1 MKKKVV
7 KRKIKF
13 IPVLLFILAIVLI
26 YFLIKIAFNFKIQN
40 IYIMNNN
47 NLSDEYII
55 KKAGLENYPSYFGTL
70 KHSLENKLEK
80 DVFIEDVSISKQFF
94 GILNIEVDEND
105 VLFYNEIN
113 KKYVLEDK
121 QEVDSIPYKLS
132 PIRLIQNEKSPVVP
146 EKVYDEFITKIS
158 KLDEEIKSKI
168 SQVKYDPSEYDEKRF
183 LLYMVDG
190 NYVYTTLPKF
200 KSVNYYN
207 DIYPTLEG
215 KKGIL
220 YLDSGNHFQEI
231 KY

>member
-26 YFLIKIAFNFKIQN
+26 YFLIKVALDFKIQN
-40 IYIMNNN
+40 IYIINNN

-70 KHSLENKLEK
+70 KYSLENKLEK

-94 GILNIEVDEND
+94 GVVNIEVDEND
-105 VLFYNEIN
+105 VLLYNEIN

-132 PIRLIQNEKSPVVP
+132 PIRLIQNEKSPTIP
-146 EKVYDEFITKIS
+146 EKVYDEFITKLS
-158 KLDEEIKSKI
+158 KLDGEIKSKI

-207 DIYPTLEG
+207 EIYPTLEG

-231 KY
+231 K

>member
-13 IPVLLFILAIVLI
+13 IPVLLVLLAVALTC
-26 YFLIKIAFNFKIQN
+26 FLIKVAFDFKIQN
-40 IYIMNNN
+40 IYIINNK
-47 NLSDEYII
+47 NLTDEYII
-55 KKAGLENYPSYFGTL
+55 KKGNLEYYPSYFGTL
-70 KHSLENKLEK
+70 KYSLEKKLEK
-80 DVFIEDVSISKQFF
+80 DVYIEEVKIKKQFF
-94 GILNIEVDEND
+94 GVINIEVDEND

-121 QEVDSIPYKLS
+121 NEVDSIPYKIS
-132 PIRLIQNEKSPVVP
+132 PIRLITNEKSPDIP
-146 EKVYDEFITKIS
+146 EKVYDEFITRIS
-158 KLDEEIKSKI
+158 KLDQEIKTKI
-168 SQVKYDPSEYDEKRF
+168 SQVKYDPSEYDDKRF

-190 NYVYTTLPKF
+190 NYVYTTLSKF

-207 DIYPTLEG
+207 EIYPTLEG

-231 KY
+231 K

>member
-26 YFLIKIAFNFKIQN
+26 YFLIKVAFDFKIQN
-40 IYIMNNN
+40 IYILNNK

-55 KKAGLENYPSYFGTL
+55 KKAGLEDYPSYFGTL
-70 KHSLENKLEK
+70 KFSLENKLEK
-80 DVFIEDVSISKQFF
+80 DVLIEDVNISKQFF
-94 GILNIEVDEND
+94 GVINIEVDEND

-121 QEVDSIPYKLS
+121 DEVNSIPYKLS
-132 PIRLIQNEKSPVVP
+132 PIRLIQNEKSPTIP
-146 EKVYDEFITKIS
+146 EKVYEEFITKLA
-158 KLDEEIKSKI
+158 KLDLEIRSKI

-207 DIYPTLEG
+207 EIYPTLEG

-231 KY
+231 K

>member
-1 MKKKVV
+1 MKKKVI
-7 KRKIKF
+7 KRKIKY

-26 YFLIKIAFNFKIQN
+26 YFLVKVAFDFKIQN
-40 IYIMNNN
+40 IYIINNN

-55 KKAGLENYPSYFGTL
+55 KKAELSDYPSYFGTF
-70 KHSLENKLEK
+70 KFSLENKLEK
-80 DVFIEDVSISKQFF
+80 DVFIEYVSISKHFF
-94 GILNIEVDEND
+94 GVVNIEVEEND

-132 PIRLIQNEKSPVVP
+132 PIRLIPNEKSPVIP
-146 EKVYDEFITKIS
+146 EKVYDELITKIS
-158 KLDEEIKSKI
+158 KLDNEIKSKI
-168 SQVKYDPSEYDEKRF
+168 SQIKYDPSEYDEKRF

-207 DIYPTLEG
+207 EIYPTLEG

-231 KY
+231 K